1 MANQVKIRDRGGYVY
16 TIPENNISEAAIDI
30 SSYTKVKHPNLFIDM
45 RSAYSYTQFLALF
58 RIAISLQP
66 IIRTNFDTPDGK
78 ISIQAK
84 NVYWDRESHIVEIVL
99 PLRDFGVRPE
109 HYNELERALLDMSR
123 ISVTFP
129 QKSALTNEEL
139 TATGGL
145 CHVAI

>member
-1 MANQVKIRDRGGYVY
+1 MPLSPQILQMANQVKIRDRGGYVY

-99 PLRDFGVRPE
+99 PLRE
-109 HYNELERALLDMSR
+109 HLIDSHFSHIINPLINILNIIQSIHIVICCFL
-123 ISVTFP
+123 
-129 QKSALTNEEL
+129 
-139 TATGGL
+139 
-145 CHVAI
+145 